1 MKVSSKNAAKMGL
14 IAAIIVIFGNVVG
27 IGIFFKNSGIFLK
40 NGYNPWGVLIA
51 WIISS
56 ILVFFMAL
64 SFAEICS
71 CKTKVKNAGL
81 GGWAESFCGKRFGR
95 WTKIGYPTIYFVI
108 LSFACVFFAGEA
120 IVNIYSSCKN
130 SSGSIN
136 LGRLTTLFI
145 MLSGLLLF
153 VLFSFLNWKASKFSG
168 KLSQKL
174 SLFKFLP
181 IILVVFLGII
191 FGILNTSSG
200 LWTQHAWDAGANN
213 FIDKTKPI
221 SCKGIIMSI
230 PGILFAFEGYL
241 VIGSISGEIDNAKK
255 NVPLSIIFAI
265 FLISCVN
272 IAITIGCITSGTGNV
287 FELMNTVFAKAS
299 NKEKWIQ
306 ISSTIFS
313 CFIFICIIGVV
324 NGVIFGG
331 IRALQAACDENLL
344 FKSKQIKNVRPND
357 PLFAGF
363 IYYVIFMSIIILG
376 VGISSIILNTDQI
389 IDGFSEANVTA
400 FYLVYGII
408 VLGGFINR
416 FTKKVTVNKIKGF
429 HIFSIVG
436 TIGAF
441 SVFGF
446 ICLYSYGYQSFFASS
461 KNDLAPWGL
470 FQDSK
475 CSFNLTNLHAGITF
489 WAFIVFIFISPF
501 INDLMIKIFDD
512 KSNTNKLIW
521 QRP

>member
-1 MKVSSKNAAKMGL
+1 MKISSKKAAKIGL
-14 IAAIIVIFGNVVG
+14 IAAIMIIFGNVVG
-27 IGIFFKNSGIFLK
+27 IGIFFKNSGVFLK
-40 NGYNPWGVLIA
+40 NEYNPWGVLIA

-81 GGWAESFCGKRFGR
+81 GGWTECFCGRRFGR
-95 WTKIGYPTIYFVI
+95 WTKIGYPTTYFVI
-108 LSFACVFFAGEA
+108 LSFSCIFFAGEA

-130 SSGSIN
+130 SSGCIN
-136 LGRLTTLFI
+136 LGRLTVLFI

-153 VLFSFLNWKASKFSG
+153 ILFSFLNWKASKFSG
-168 KLSQKL
+168 KLGQKL

-191 FGILNTSSG
+191 FGICNANSG
-200 LWTQHAWDAGANN
+200 LWNHNAWDSSQ
-213 FIDKTKPI
+213 FVTKDNPI
-221 SCKGIIMSI
+221 SLKGIIMSI

-241 VIGSISGEIDNAKK
+241 IIGNIGGEIDNAEK

-287 FELMNTVFAKAS
+287 FELMNTVFAKVN

-306 ISSTIFS
+306 ISSIFFS
-313 CFIFICIIGVV
+313 CFIFVCIIGVV
-324 NGVIFGG
+324 NGLSFGG
-331 IRALQAACDENLL
+331 IRALQAACEENLL
-344 FKSKQIKNVRPND
+344 FKSKQILKVKPND

-363 IYYVIFMSIIILG
+363 IYFIITIFIMVLG
-376 VGISSIILNTDQI
+376 IGIPSIILNTDQI
-389 IDGFSEANVTA
+389 VDGASEANVTA
-400 FYLVYGII
+400 FYLVYGIV

-416 FTKKVTVNKIKGF
+416 FTNKVKVNKIKGF
-429 HIFSIVG
+429 YIFSAIG

-446 ICLYSYGYQSFFASS
+446 ISLYTYGYQSFISET
-461 KNDLAPWGL
+461 KNDLAAWGL
-470 FQDSK
+470 FQDAE
-475 CSFNLTNLHAGITF
+475 CRFNLTNLQAGIAF
-489 WAFIVFIFISPF
+489 WSFILFIFALPF
-501 INDLMIKIFDD
+501 INDLLIRVFDK
-512 KSNTNKLIW
+512 KSNTCKLIW
-521 QRP
+521 Q